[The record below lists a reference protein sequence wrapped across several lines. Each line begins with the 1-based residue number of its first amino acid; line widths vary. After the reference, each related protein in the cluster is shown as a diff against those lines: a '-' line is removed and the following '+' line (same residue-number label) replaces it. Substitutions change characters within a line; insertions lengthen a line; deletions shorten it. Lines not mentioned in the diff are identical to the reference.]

1 MSSLMEPLQRDVF
14 RYMPRAGF
22 GFFPPADII
31 VTDEDVSVYMDVPGL
46 RSEQLEIELEHDVL
60 TVRGERPYP
69 YGDDQ
74 EPSRTWRRIER
85 AFGRFERGIRV
96 PRGLDPD
103 TVEAALTDGV
113 LNVRMPKPQPL
124 RPHRIEVR
132 GGEGATSQPSGGE
145 QQGATSQPSGGEQQG
160 AQASQQQGATTS
172 QQQGAG
178 T

>member
-1 MSSLMEPLQRDVF
+1 MSSLLEPLQRDVL
-14 RYMPRAGF
+14 RYMPRAGL
-22 GFFPPADII
+22 GFFPAADII
-31 VTDEDVSVYMDVPGL
+31 VTDDDVTVYMDVPGL
-46 RSEQLEIELEHDVL
+46 TSAQIEIELEHDVL

-74 EPSRTWRRIER
+74 EAGRTWRRIER

-103 TVEAALTDGV
+103 AVEAALHDGV

-132 GGEGATSQPSGGE
+132 AGEGAAGESSAGE
-145 QQGATSQPSGGEQQG
+145 QQSTATSEQQ
-160 AQASQQQGATTS
+160 STT
-172 QQQGAG
+172 

>member
-1 MSSLMEPLQRDVF
+1 MSSLLEPLQRDVL
-14 RYMPRAGF
+14 RYMPRAGL

-31 VTDEDVSVYMDVPGL
+31 VTDEDVSVFMDVPGL
-46 RSEQLEIELEHDVL
+46 RSEQIEIELEHDVL
-60 TVRGERPYP
+60 TVRGERPFP

-85 AFGRFERGIRV
+85 SFGRFERGIRV

-103 TVEAALTDGV
+103 AVEAALHDGV

-132 GGEGATSQPSGGE
+132 GGEEATGESSGGQ
-145 QQGATSQPSGGEQQG
+145 QQGAP
-160 AQASQQQGATTS
+160 ASQQQGAPASQQQS
-172 QQQGAG
+172 QQQGAS